1 MYFLKNT
8 NTQIINEI
16 VFSFNQGIIIPEI
29 TTDIDVTLSNNLETY
44 MKGFNLFIRTI
55 PLKKEHEALIKNYFL
70 KLYKTKKRKKIA
82 IFNLSTKNN
91 TPNKFG
97 KLNFFKTIQDIN
109 ISKDKKRVTFAL
121 NG

>member
-1 MYFLKNT
+1 
-8 NTQIINEI
+8 
-16 VFSFNQGIIIPEI
+16 
-29 TTDIDVTLSNNLETY
+29 

-109 ISKDKKRVTFAL
+109 ISKDKKRVTYKYSGNPTPIMSDIESDLEKVLGGDWFMKSMTKQKMYFQKKD
-121 NG
+121 N